1 MKGPGIIYLVPLID
15 RAPMK
20 ISTRLDTIQF
30 RTESTLTKDNVPVN
44 VDSVLYMKPVDLE
57 KAVLQVENYLQATQL
72 ASQTTLREVI
82 GKVSLNELLAEREKV
97 GARMREI
104 IDEKTE
110 AWGIKVTSVEVRDVI
125 IPGNLQ
131 DAMSRQA
138 QAERERIARV
148 TLATAEFE
156 ASAKMIEAAKAYE
169 SSPEGLRLRWMNILY
184 ELGQQ
189 SQTNTIMLIP
199 AHDVIIPSNLQDA
212 MSRQAQAERER
223 MARVTL
229 ATAEFEASA
238 KMIEAAKAYES
249 SPEGLRL
256 RWMNILYELGQQSQ
270 TNTIM
275 LIPASMPEAGWPP
288 IGTYGFKDLTMPSNS
303 SKEETNAKT
312 RTPTTHTIR
321 TTI

>member
-1 MKGPGIIYLVPLID
+1 MVDVLTPVLAFIGFVVALFFLSGIRVLKEWERMPVLRLGRYLGLRGPGIIYLVPLID
-15 RAPMK
+15 RAPLK

-57 KAVLQVENYLQATQL
+57 KAVLQVENYFQATQL

-82 GKVSLNELLAEREKV
+82 GKVTLNELLAEREKV
-97 GARMREI
+97 GAHLREI

-110 AWGIKVTSVEVRDVI
+110 AWGIKATAVEVRDVI
-125 IPGNLQ
+125 IPG
-131 DAMSRQA
+131 
-138 QAERERIARV
+138 
-148 TLATAEFE
+148 
-156 ASAKMIEAAKAYE
+156 
-169 SSPEGLRLRWMNILY
+169 
-184 ELGQQ
+184 
-189 SQTNTIMLIP
+189 
-199 AHDVIIPSNLQDA
+199 NLQDA

-229 ATAEFEASA
+229 ATAEFEASQ
-238 KMIEAAKAYES
+238 KMIEAAKMYEA

-275 LIPASMPEAGWPP
+275 LIPSSMPEAGWPP
-288 IGTYGFKDLTMPSNS
+288 IGTYGFNDLLKAQKAQPKKSPPPPPPPPPSPS
-303 SKEETNAKT
+303 TQE
-312 RTPTTHTIR
+312 
-321 TTI
+321 

>member
-1 MKGPGIIYLVPLID
+1 MVDVLTPIIGFIAIVVALFLLSGIRVLKEWERMPVLRLGRYMGLKGPGIIYLVPLID
-15 RAPMK
+15 RAPLK

-57 KAVLQVENYLQATQL
+57 KAVLAVENYYQATQL

-97 GARMREI
+97 GARLREI

-110 AWGIKVTSVEVRDVI
+110 SWGIKVTAVEVRDVI
-125 IPGNLQ
+125 IPANLQ

-138 QAERERIARV
+138 QAERERI
-148 TLATAEFE
+148 
-156 ASAKMIEAAKAYE
+156 
-169 SSPEGLRLRWMNILY
+169 
-184 ELGQQ
+184 
-189 SQTNTIMLIP
+189 
-199 AHDVIIPSNLQDA
+199 
-212 MSRQAQAERER
+212 
-223 MARVTL
+223 ARVTL

-288 IGTYGFKDLTMPSNS
+288 IGTYGFKDLTMAQQNQAKKKPLPSQ
-303 SKEETNAKT
+303 EPLPP
-312 RTPTTHTIR
+312 TPSEQTPE
-321 TTI
+321 

>member
-1 MKGPGIIYLVPLID
+1 MRNWSDVLTPIIAFIAIVVALFLLSGIKVLKEWERMPVLRLGRYIGLRGPGIIYLVPLID
-15 RAPMK
+15 RAPLK

-30 RTESTLTKDNVPVN
+30 RTESTLTRDNVPVN

-57 KAVLQVENYLQATQL
+57 KAVLAVENYYQATQL

-97 GARMREI
+97 GARLREI

-110 AWGIKVTSVEVRDVI
+110 SWGIKVTSVEVRDVI

-156 ASAKMIEAAKAYE
+156 ASAKMIEAAKMYE

-189 SQTNTIMLIP
+189 SQTNTIML
-199 AHDVIIPSNLQDA
+199 V
-212 MSRQAQAERER
+212 
-223 MARVTL
+223 
-229 ATAEFEASA
+229 
-238 KMIEAAKAYES
+238 
-249 SPEGLRL
+249 
-256 RWMNILYELGQQSQ
+256 
-270 TNTIM
+270 
-275 LIPASMPEAGWPP
+275 PASMPEAGWPP
-288 IGTYGFKDLTMPSNS
+288 IGTYGFKDLTAAQQEQAKKKPDKVTAAASTATVTARNTTRINFFFFS
-303 SKEETNAKT
+303 FLLET
-312 RTPTTHTIR
+312 PEV
-321 TTI
+321 

>member
-1 MKGPGIIYLVPLID
+1 MVDVLTPVLAFVAILVALFFLSGIRVLKEWERMPVLRLGRYVGMRGPGIIYLVPLID
-15 RAPMK
+15 RAPLR

-57 KAVLQVENYLQATQL
+57 KAVLQVENYFQATQL

-97 GARMREI
+97 GAHLREI

-110 AWGIKVTSVEVRDVI
+110 AWGIKATAVEVRDVI
-125 IPGNLQ
+125 IP
-131 DAMSRQA
+131 A
-138 QAERERIARV
+138 
-148 TLATAEFE
+148 
-156 ASAKMIEAAKAYE
+156 
-169 SSPEGLRLRWMNILY
+169 
-184 ELGQQ
+184 
-189 SQTNTIMLIP
+189 
-199 AHDVIIPSNLQDA
+199 NLQDA

-238 KMIEAAKAYES
+238 KMIEAAKMYES
-249 SPEGLRL
+249 SEQGLRL
-256 RWMNILYELGQQSQ
+256 RWMNIIYELGQQAG

-275 LIPASMPEAGWPP
+275 LIPSSMPEAGWPP
-288 IGTYGFKDLTMPSNS
+288 IGTYGFKELPKGQPGEKPVKKTGFIPESTQP
-303 SKEETNAKT
+303 EETQE
-312 RTPTTHTIR
+312 
-321 TTI
+321 

>member
-1 MKGPGIIYLVPLID
+1 MVDILTPALAFVAVLVALFFLSGIRVLREWERMPVLRLGRYVGMRGPGIIYLFPLID
-15 RAPMK
+15 RAPLK

-57 KAVLQVENYLQATQL
+57 KAVLQVENYYQATQL

-97 GARMREI
+97 GAHLREI

-110 AWGIKVTSVEVRDVI
+110 AWGIKATAVEVRDVI
-125 IPGNLQ
+125 IPANLQ

-156 ASAKMIEAAKAYE
+156 ASAKMIEAAKMYE
-169 SSPEGLRLRWMNILY
+169 SSEQGLRLRWMNIIY

-189 SQTNTIMLIP
+189 AGTNTIMLIP
-199 AHDVIIPSNLQDA
+199 S
-212 MSRQAQAERER
+212 
-223 MARVTL
+223 
-229 ATAEFEASA
+229 
-238 KMIEAAKAYES
+238 
-249 SPEGLRL
+249 
-256 RWMNILYELGQQSQ
+256 
-270 TNTIM
+270 
-275 LIPASMPEAGWPP
+275 SMPEAGWPP
-288 IGTYGFKDLTMPSNS
+288 VGTFGFKELPKGQPGENP
-303 SKEETNAKT
+303 AKKSAP
-312 RTPTTHTIR
+312 RPEPPQPDESQE
-321 TTI
+321 

>member
-1 MKGPGIIYLVPLID
+1 MYAIMKAKSMVDFLIPVLAFIALVVVVFFLSGIRVLREWERMPVLRLGRYVGLRGPGLVYLFPLID
-15 RAPMK
+15 RAPIR

-57 KAVLQVENYLQATQL
+57 KAVLQVENYYQATQL

-97 GARMREI
+97 GAHLREI

-110 AWGIKVTSVEVRDVI
+110 SWGIKATAVEVRDVI

-156 ASAKMIEAAKAYE
+156 ASAKMIEAAKMYE
-169 SSPEGLRLRWMNILY
+169 SSEQGLRLRWMNILY

-189 SQTNTIMLIP
+189 SGTNTIML
-199 AHDVIIPSNLQDA
+199 V
-212 MSRQAQAERER
+212 
-223 MARVTL
+223 
-229 ATAEFEASA
+229 
-238 KMIEAAKAYES
+238 
-249 SPEGLRL
+249 
-256 RWMNILYELGQQSQ
+256 
-270 TNTIM
+270 
-275 LIPASMPEAGWPP
+275 PASMPEAGWPP
-288 IGTYGFKDLTMPSNS
+288 IGTYGFKDLTKAQQENAVKKKSADSQPEPSAPQT
-303 SKEETNAKT
+303 E
-312 RTPTTHTIR
+312 
-321 TTI
+321 

>member
-1 MKGPGIIYLVPLID
+1 MVDVLIPILGFVAILIALFFLSGIRVLKEWERMPVLRLGRYMGLKGPGLAYLVPLID
-15 RAPMK
+15 RAPVR

-30 RTESTLTKDNVPVN
+30 RTESNLTKDNVPVN

-57 KAVLQVENYLQATQL
+57 KAVLQVENYYQATQL

-97 GARMREI
+97 GAHLREI

-110 AWGIKVTSVEVRDVI
+110 SWGIKATAVEVRDVI

-156 ASAKMIEAAKAYE
+156 ASQKMIEAAKNYE
-169 SSPEGLRLRWMNILY
+169 SSSEGLRLRWMNILY

-189 SQTNTIMLIP
+189 AGTNTIML
-199 AHDVIIPSNLQDA
+199 V
-212 MSRQAQAERER
+212 
-223 MARVTL
+223 
-229 ATAEFEASA
+229 
-238 KMIEAAKAYES
+238 
-249 SPEGLRL
+249 
-256 RWMNILYELGQQSQ
+256 
-270 TNTIM
+270 
-275 LIPASMPEAGWPP
+275 PASMPEAGWPP
-288 IGTYGFKDLTMPSNS
+288 VGTYGFKELPRGQPDEKPAKKTVP
-303 SKEETNAKT
+303 KPEPPFPEE
-312 RTPTTHTIR
+312 PVPE
-321 TTI
+321 

>member
-1 MKGPGIIYLVPLID
+1 VERLVDIDILPYIIGFVGVAITLFLLSGIRVLREWERMPVLRLGRYIGLRGPGIIYLVPLID
-15 RAPMK
+15 RAPLR

-82 GKVSLNELLAEREKV
+82 GKVTLNELLAEREKV
-97 GARMREI
+97 GAHLREI

-110 AWGIKVTSVEVRDVI
+110 SWGIKATAVEVRDVI
-125 IPGNLQ
+125 IP
-131 DAMSRQA
+131 A
-138 QAERERIARV
+138 
-148 TLATAEFE
+148 
-156 ASAKMIEAAKAYE
+156 
-169 SSPEGLRLRWMNILY
+169 
-184 ELGQQ
+184 
-189 SQTNTIMLIP
+189 
-199 AHDVIIPSNLQDA
+199 NLQDA

-229 ATAEFEASA
+229 ATAEFEAA
-238 KMIEAAKAYES
+238 QKMIEAAKMYETS
-249 SPEGLRL
+249 QEGLRL

-275 LIPASMPEAGWPP
+275 LVPAVMPEAGWPP
-288 IGTYGFKDLTMPSNS
+288 SGTYGFKELPKGQAGSEAKKAT
-303 SKEETNAKT
+303 AKT
-312 RTPTTHTIR
+312 QE
-321 TTI
+321 

>member
-1 MKGPGIIYLVPLID
+1 MVDVLTPVLAFVAILVALFFLSGIRVLKEWERIPVLRLGRYVGLRGPGIAYLFPLID
-15 RAPMK
+15 RAPIK
-20 ISTRLDTIQF
+20 ISTRIDTIQF

-57 KAVLQVENYLQATQL
+57 KAVLQVENYYQATQF

-97 GARMREI
+97 GAHLREI

-110 AWGIKVTSVEVRDVI
+110 SWGIKATAVEVRDVI

-156 ASAKMIEAAKAYE
+156 ASQKMIEAAKMYE
-169 SSPEGLRLRWMNILY
+169 SSAEGLRLRWMNIIY

-189 SQTNTIMLIP
+189 SGTNTIMLIP
-199 AHDVIIPSNLQDA
+199 S
-212 MSRQAQAERER
+212 
-223 MARVTL
+223 
-229 ATAEFEASA
+229 
-238 KMIEAAKAYES
+238 
-249 SPEGLRL
+249 
-256 RWMNILYELGQQSQ
+256 
-270 TNTIM
+270 
-275 LIPASMPEAGWPP
+275 SMPEAGWPP
-288 IGTYGFKDLTMPSNS
+288 VGTYGFKQLPTGENTEKLIKKSASKPES
-303 SKEETNAKT
+303 STLEETSE
-312 RTPTTHTIR
+312 
-321 TTI
+321 

>member
-1 MKGPGIIYLVPLID
+1 MSVNILAPVIGFIGLVVALFLLSGIRVLREWERMPVLRLGRYIGLKGPGIIYLVPLID
-15 RAPMK
+15 RAPLK

-97 GARMREI
+97 GARLREI

-110 AWGIKVTSVEVRDVI
+110 AWGIKVTSVEVR
-125 IPGNLQ
+125 
-131 DAMSRQA
+131 
-138 QAERERIARV
+138 
-148 TLATAEFE
+148 
-156 ASAKMIEAAKAYE
+156 
-169 SSPEGLRLRWMNILY
+169 
-184 ELGQQ
+184 
-189 SQTNTIMLIP
+189 
-199 AHDVIIPSNLQDA
+199 DVIIPSNLQDA

-288 IGTYGFKDLTMPSNS
+288 IGTYGFKDLTMAQQNQAKKKPMPKQELLPPAPSEQPS
-303 SKEETNAKT
+303 E
-312 RTPTTHTIR
+312 
-321 TTI
+321 

>member
-1 MKGPGIIYLVPLID
+1 MVDVLTPVLAFVAILVALFFLSGIRVLKEWERMPVLRLGRYMGLRGPGLVYLVPLID
-15 RAPMK
+15 RSPIR

-57 KAVLQVENYLQATQL
+57 KAVLQVENYYQATQL

-97 GARMREI
+97 GAHLREI

-110 AWGIKVTSVEVRDVI
+110 SWGIKATAVEVRDVI
-125 IPGNLQ
+125 IPSNLQ

-156 ASAKMIEAAKAYE
+156 ASAKMIEAAKMYE
-169 SSPEGLRLRWMNILY
+169 SSEQGLRLRWMNILY

-189 SQTNTIMLIP
+189 AGTNTIML
-199 AHDVIIPSNLQDA
+199 VPS
-212 MSRQAQAERER
+212 
-223 MARVTL
+223 
-229 ATAEFEASA
+229 
-238 KMIEAAKAYES
+238 
-249 SPEGLRL
+249 
-256 RWMNILYELGQQSQ
+256 
-270 TNTIM
+270 
-275 LIPASMPEAGWPP
+275 SMPEAGWPP
-288 IGTYGFKDLTMPSNS
+288 IGTYGFKELP
-303 SKEETNAKT
+303 KGQPIEKPAKKT
-312 RTPTTHTIR
+312 TPTT
-321 TTI
+321 

>member
-1 MKGPGIIYLVPLID
+1 MSAVIEGTIGFIAFVVVIFVLSGIRVLREWERMPVLRLGRYVGLKGPGIIYLIPLID

-44 VDSVLYMKPVDLE
+44 VDSVLYMRPVDLE
-57 KAVLQVENYLQATQL
+57 KAVLQVENYLQASQL

-97 GARMREI
+97 GARLREI

-110 AWGIKVTSVEVRDVI
+110 AWGIKVTAVEVR
-125 IPGNLQ
+125 
-131 DAMSRQA
+131 
-138 QAERERIARV
+138 
-148 TLATAEFE
+148 
-156 ASAKMIEAAKAYE
+156 
-169 SSPEGLRLRWMNILY
+169 
-184 ELGQQ
+184 
-189 SQTNTIMLIP
+189 
-199 AHDVIIPSNLQDA
+199 DVIIPSNLQDA

-229 ATAEFEASA
+229 ATAEFEASQ
-238 KMIEAAKAYES
+238 KMIEAAKAYEA

-275 LIPASMPEAGWPP
+275 LVPAVMPEAGWPP
-288 IGTYGFKDLTMPSNS
+288 VGVYGFKDLTMAQQ
-303 SKEETNAKT
+303 EVAKK
-312 RTPTTHTIR
+312 RPMAKIEPPPQQPPEQPE
-321 TTI
+321 

>member
-1 MKGPGIIYLVPLID
+1 MADFLTVVLSFVAVLVALFFLSGIRVLKEWERMPVLRLGRYIGLRGPGLAYLFPLID
-15 RAPMK
+15 RAPIR

-57 KAVLQVENYLQATQL
+57 KAVLQVENYYQATQL

-82 GKVSLNELLAEREKV
+82 GKVSLNELLAELEKV
-97 GARMREI
+97 GAHLREI

-110 AWGIKVTSVEVRDVI
+110 SWGIKATAVEVRDVI

-156 ASAKMIEAAKAYE
+156 ASQKMIEAAKNYE
-169 SSPEGLRLRWMNILY
+169 NSNEGLRLRWMNILY

-189 SQTNTIMLIP
+189 AGTNTIML
-199 AHDVIIPSNLQDA
+199 V
-212 MSRQAQAERER
+212 
-223 MARVTL
+223 
-229 ATAEFEASA
+229 
-238 KMIEAAKAYES
+238 
-249 SPEGLRL
+249 
-256 RWMNILYELGQQSQ
+256 
-270 TNTIM
+270 
-275 LIPASMPEAGWPP
+275 PASMPEAGWPP
-288 IGTYGFKDLTMPSNS
+288 VGVYGFKELPKGKPGENS
-303 SKEETNAKT
+303 EKKMTPKSKAPQPEETSET
-312 RTPTTHTIR
+312 DS
-321 TTI
+321 